1 MEKLMCIA
9 QFRKGRAAEK
19 MMDFYKEA
27 LLEAKKAYD
36 ENEVPVGCVVVKD
49 GEIIGRGRN
58 HMEGNS
64 DPSGHAEVMA
74 IREAAEKL
82 GTWRLTGCTLYV
94 TLEPCLM
101 CSALIRKSRIGKIHI
116 GAIEPREGAFGSA
129 LSINDLPPRDHH
141 VEAFWLYDPDSETLL
156 RNFFKELRR
165 ND

>member
-1 MEKLMCIA
+1 
-9 QFRKGRAAEK
+9 

-27 LLEAKKAYD
+27 LLEAEMAYG

-58 HMEGNS
+58 HMEGRS

-101 CSALIRKSRIGKIHI
+101 CSALIRKSRIGKVYI

-141 VEAFWLYDPDSETLL
+141 VEAFWLHDPDSEALL